1 MATID
6 TQYEVKVGSL
16 DFSDIIAMENGY
28 QWTIISE
35 SAESATGQD
44 TTGLFHIPVLGE
56 RVQLIFTAPEYVRVS
71 RLKQF
76 AQALKM
82 GSKGQREVAVTYHDP
97 LFGTITHNFYC
108 TNIPMIKERLPDPPH
123 EYASGVK
130 IQLASTSFMKRQ
142 VLNDTPKKPIKTNPI
157 AAYEFKLNGKE
168 FNDVI
173 AIDGFS
179 TQYIEQSL
187 ESQTGQTLDGV
198 FHIPIIGGRSQN
210 AIKAIEYL
218 EVGRFRQL
226 GKELGFGKVGE
237 RSTSVTYDD
246 VVHGRTT
253 QPFYCTTITGYVQK
267 LPDYPYH
274 YIKDVTFQLAMKQF
288 F

>member
-1 MATID
+1 MSTID
-6 TQYEVKVGSL
+6 TQYTVKVGSL

-28 QWTIISE
+28 QWTIIAE

-44 TTGLFHIPVLGE
+44 TTGVFHIPVLGE
-56 RVQLIFTAPEYVRVS
+56 RVQLIFTAPEYVKVS
-71 RLKQF
+71 RLKEF

-108 TNIPMIKERLPDPPH
+108 TNIPYIKERLPNPPH

-130 IQLASTSFMKRQ
+130 IQLASTSFMKRK
-142 VLNDTPKKPIKTNPI
+142 VLETPLLVPVKTNPI

-179 TQYIEQSL
+179 SQYIEQSL
-187 ESQTGQTLDGV
+187 ESQTGQTLDGK
-198 FHIPIIGGRSQN
+198 FHIPIIGGRTQN
-210 AIKAIEYL
+210 AITAIEYL
-218 EVGRFRQL
+218 EASRFRQL
-226 GKELGFGKVGE
+226 AKELKFGTVGE
-237 RSTSVTYDD
+237 RVTNVTYNDLI
-246 VVHGRTT
+246 HGRTT

-267 LPDYPYH
+267 LPKYPYH